1 MVLEELTLM
10 FFMACNSIRIFA
22 YIPQMRT
29 AVIDKN
35 GASAISYT
43 TWSLFLV
50 ANASTVAYALVNRA
64 DWSLAAC
71 FIGNALCCGVILAI
85 TFLKR
90 RQYARRLALVGP
102 SPSEVPHLRRATA
115 GKRGRVALPNEAD
128 LLVI

>member
-1 MVLEELTLM
+1 MLLEELTLM
-10 FFMACNSIRIFA
+10 FFMTCNGIRIFA
-22 YIPQMRT
+22 YIPQMRAA
-29 AVIDKN
+29 AVDKN

-50 ANASTVAYALVNRA
+50 ANASTVAYALVLRA

-71 FIGNALCCGVILAI
+71 FTGNALCCVVILAI

-90 RQYARRLALVGP
+90 RQYARRLVRSRELD
-102 SPSEVPHLRRATA
+102 SEVPHRQGAVS
-115 GKRGRVALPNEAD
+115 GKRGHIALPNEAD